1 MALLRDLL
9 RSAVTSVGAVLM
21 TIVCAIAAIVISRL
35 SPRSHAIERVIH
47 VWSWTWLRLSGTRL
61 RVIGADNVDTS
72 RSYVVVA
79 NHESTF
85 DIMACFLALPVPI
98 RFLAKK
104 ELFRIPLLA
113 QAMKAIG
120 IVEVDRQARIPI
132 HDQLNVQAKELIAA
146 GRSVIIYPEGTRT
159 RTGVLGPFKKGA
171 FTIALGMGLPIL
183 PVAIEGSFEAW
194 RPSTF
199 LIRGGEITVKIEP
212 PIETDGLERADANI
226 LRDQAR
232 EVIASALE
240 SQS

>member
-47 VWSWTWLRLSGTRL
+47 IWSWTWLRLSGTRL

-194 RPSTF
+194 RPGTF

>member
-1 MALLRDLL
+1 
-9 RSAVTSVGAVLM
+9 
-21 TIVCAIAAIVISRL
+21 
-35 SPRSHAIERVIH
+35 
-47 VWSWTWLRLSGTRL
+47 
-61 RVIGADNVDTS
+61 
-72 RSYVVVA
+72 

-194 RPSTF
+194 RPGTF

>member
-194 RPSTF
+194 RPGTF

>member
-47 VWSWTWLRLSGTRL
+47 IWSWTWLRLSGTRL

-146 GRSVIIYPEGTRT
+146 GRSVIIYQEGTRT

-194 RPSTF
+194 RPGTF